1 MSRYVLFS
9 ATQGCIHT
17 KFDFVTLDGVRYGS
31 PSPYAY
37 DGMVI
42 PQKTTFVYLEAN
54 PYGGITSLLDK
65 LNGGDASMTTVATSD
80 KWLVGQVDI
89 FYKDKKTMRI
99 LPVHSVR
106 DGVFERWE
114 AIIDT
119 TFAYQRHAAFV

>member
-1 MSRYVLFS
+1 MSRFVIFS
-9 ATQGCIHT
+9 STQGCLHD
-17 KFDFVTLDGVRYGS
+17 KFDFITKSGVRYGCD
-31 PSPYAY
+31 SPYAY

-65 LNGGDASMTTVATSD
+65 LNGGDESVADVQSSD
-80 KWLVGQVDI
+80 KWLIGEVDI
-89 FYKDKKTMRI
+89 FYKDKKTIRI

-106 DGVFERWE
+106 NGTSNRWE

-119 TFAYQRHAAFV
+119 AFA

>member
-1 MSRYVLFS
+1 
-9 ATQGCIHT
+9 
-17 KFDFVTLDGVRYGS
+17 
-31 PSPYAY
+31 
-37 DGMVI
+37 MVI

-119 TFAYQRHAAFV
+119 TFA